1 MMTIK
6 DAKKILDEFDD
17 NYNMPV
23 LGRLFEDYNPYLVS
37 DDFYLFMR
45 DMNSKDLTL
54 AEIYGHLA
62 NLGDTQDDLGPHF
75 IHNLW
80 VLIEALQKLD
90 MEKGKSK

>member
-6 DAKKILDEFDD
+6 KVKQILDGFDD
-17 NYNMPV
+17 SYNMPV
-23 LGRLFEDYNPYLVS
+23 MGRLFDDYNPYLVS
-37 DDFYLFMR
+37 DDFYRFMR

-54 AEIYGHLA
+54 AEIYGHLCS
-62 NLGDTQDDLGPHF
+62 LGDTQDDLGPHF

-90 MEKGKSK
+90 MKKGDGK